1 MTETRSTALRTS
13 SAASSEDKR
22 EEQRIL
28 QEELNILKDGICQGR
43 NRLPCPVPYY
53 VSGDSV
59 YYQLLLNGRLIE
71 VFHDR
76 LLYYRKETGLFP
88 YESPVIL
95 KKTGINTT

>member
-1 MTETRSTALRTS
+1 MMETSLAASRTS

-22 EEQRIL
+22 EEQRVL

-59 YYQLLLNGRLIE
+59 YYQILMNGRLIE
-71 VFHDR
+71 VYHDR

-88 YESPVIL
+88 YESPVIR
-95 KKTGINTT
+95 KRSGINTT